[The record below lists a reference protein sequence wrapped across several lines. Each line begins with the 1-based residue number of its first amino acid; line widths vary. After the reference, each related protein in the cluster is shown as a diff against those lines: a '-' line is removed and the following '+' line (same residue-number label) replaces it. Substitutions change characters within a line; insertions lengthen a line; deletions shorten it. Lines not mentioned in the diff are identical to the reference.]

1 MSKRI
6 TPIIILALLL
16 ILALMTSL
24 FIVFEGQEALVVHLG
39 KIRRDGDGKAIKYNP
54 GIHFKLPYVD
64 TVKRFDIRLQSFDV
78 PSSRVL
84 TEEQK
89 SVDVDYYVV
98 WRIKDTAI
106 FFTRTN
112 GSELRARDILTRK
125 INDALRASFGDKK
138 LNEVISDDRSN
149 IIHKLTQS
157 ASKSAENIGAEIVDV
172 RIKRIDYPQE
182 VTLSVYER
190 MKSQREQVA
199 KKYRSEGEMEQ
210 EEIKAVADKK
220 AAIVVA
226 EAKKDAAK
234 LVALGTEQAAALYN
248 VTYNENKPLF
258 QVWRTLT
265 AYERSFDDKTILVI
279 DPADNAFTKLFQ
291 TEGDKN

>member
-1 MSKRI
+1 MSKYV
-6 TPIIILALLL
+6 TPLIIVVLLAILV
-16 ILALMTSL
+16 LMTSV
-24 FIVFEGQEALVVHLG
+24 FTVFEGYQSLVVHLG
-39 KIRRDGDGKAIKYNP
+39 QIKREDDGSAIVYKP

-64 TVKRFDIRLQSFDV
+64 TVKSFDVRLQSFDV

-89 SVDVDYYVV
+89 SVDVDYYVQ
-98 WRIKDTAI
+98 WRIKDIST
-106 FFTRTN
+106 FYTRTN
-112 GSELRARDILTRK
+112 GSEMRARDILTRK

-149 IIHKLTQS
+149 IIHKLTES
-157 ASKSAENIGAEIVDV
+157 ASKSAQNIGAEIVDV

-199 KKYRSEGEMEQ
+199 RKYRSEGEMQQ

-220 AAIVVA
+220 ATIIVA

-234 LVALGTEQAAALYN
+234 IKAEGTEKAAALYN
-248 VTYNENKPLF
+248 STYNENTPLF

-265 AYERSFDDKTILVI
+265 AYEKSLDSNTVLVI
-279 DPADNAFTKLFQ
+279 DPADNAFTKMFQ
-291 TEGDKN
+291 NEGKQ